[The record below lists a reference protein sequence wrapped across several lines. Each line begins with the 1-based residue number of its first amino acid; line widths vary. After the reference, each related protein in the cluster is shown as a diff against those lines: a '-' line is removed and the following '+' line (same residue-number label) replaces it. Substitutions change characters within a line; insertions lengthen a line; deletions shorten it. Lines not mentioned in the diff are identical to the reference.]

1 MGVQH
6 HEFVEAEA
14 VQVFGN
20 AEPAAHGLVVA
31 ERPAAGDIHMLDR
44 VADGLGRQESNGEGR
59 GKGGD
64 AAFDDPLGNQR
75 VRIEGQM
82 WPMLLMGAERQYGD
96 PVAASLLRKI
106 GRIVLPSGLGH
117 RHFSSILHVN
127 CRKNV
132 I

>member
-1 MGVQH
+1 M
-6 HEFVEAEA
+6 
-14 VQVFGN
+14 QVFGN

-31 ERPAAGDIHMLDR
+31 ERPAAGHIHMLDR
-44 VADGLGRQESNGEGR
+44 IADGFGRQESNGQVR
-59 GKGGD
+59 GQGGD
-64 AAFDDPLGNQR
+64 AAFDNTLGNQR

-82 WPMLLMGAERQYGD
+82 RSMLLMGAERQHGD
-96 PVAASLLRKI
+96 PVPPGLSRKI